1 MRILL
6 DTDIGDDID
15 DALALAL
22 ALRHPNIEI
31 AGVTTVFRD
40 TRARA
45 RMARHLLT
53 QYGYGDVPVYVGAG
67 KPLLEPMPR
76 EPHEPQLDM
85 TPDDVQRID
94 GIHAVEAIRAMYAQP
109 GSDVTLVT
117 IGPLTNLALALALDP
132 TLADRI
138 PRVVAMG
145 GYIGRTAAEWNI
157 KCDPEAA
164 AIVLQAGLPLTL
176 VPLDVTLGTA
186 VQPRHLEAIEA
197 ATDAATRWLVML
209 IDAWRRKATYKMV
222 LHDPLAIAV
231 ALDQSWV
238 ETERMALDV
247 VTREGAGRGITCVVA
262 DAAPPVE
269 VALRCDGPRFVDW
282 YVEQVLGAA

>member
-22 ALRHPNIEI
+22 ALRHPHIEI

-132 TLADRI
+132 TLAQRI
-138 PRVVAMG
+138 PRDRKSTRLNSSHANISYAVFCLKKKKK
-145 GYIGRTAAEWNI
+145 TNI
-157 KCDPEAA
+157 KTYSNKSIRPY
-164 AIVLQAGLPLTL
+164 ILI
-176 VPLDVTLGTA
+176 TA
-186 VQPRHLEAIEA
+186 
-197 ATDAATRWLVML
+197 
-209 IDAWRRKATYKMV
+209 
-222 LHDPLAIAV
+222 
-231 ALDQSWV
+231 
-238 ETERMALDV
+238 
-247 VTREGAGRGITCVVA
+247 
-262 DAAPPVE
+262 
-269 VALRCDGPRFVDW
+269 
-282 YVEQVLGAA
+282 